1 VIAGVQKPV
10 LAAVVLDE
18 AGAVGRAVVL
28 EDQPLGGVVEIRS
41 TQEAA
46 LAIVDR
52 DLGLPPR

>member
-1 VIAGVQKPV
+1 

-52 DLGLPPR
+52 DLGLRPR